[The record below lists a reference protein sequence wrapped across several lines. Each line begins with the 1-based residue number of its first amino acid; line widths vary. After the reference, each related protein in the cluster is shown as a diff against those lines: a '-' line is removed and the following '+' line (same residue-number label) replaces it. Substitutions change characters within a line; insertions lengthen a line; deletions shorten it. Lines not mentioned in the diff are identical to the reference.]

1 MDSFIYSI
9 NATVPVFLVMVL
21 GGLIKKIGIID
32 EHFANIAN
40 RYVFKVALP
49 VLLFRDLSKSDFKSQ
64 FEPKFVLYCSIVTIL
79 MFSLVW
85 IFTEILMKDDTQKG
99 AFIQGSCRSSAAIL
113 GMAFV
118 QNMYSDTG
126 MAPLMIVAAVP
137 LFNIFAVVV
146 LTFKAHPKEV
156 VVNEIDTYETV
167 QNINDNE
174 EVVTDNITI
183 KKTVSHKTDNI
194 KKASINIVKNPI
206 IIGIVLGF
214 ISSMLNMKYPVII
227 NKTIESIAQTA
238 TPIALICIGAGFEG
252 RKAIKK
258 IKPTLVATFIKL
270 IGLAAVF
277 IPIGVALGFRNQELV
292 AALIMLASPTTVTSY
307 VMAKSMDNDEV
318 LSSSIIVLTTVL
330 SSITLTGWI
339 FILRTFGLI

>member
-9 NATVPVFLVMVL
+9 NATVPIFLVMII
-21 GGLIKKIGIID
+21 GWFIKQIGLID
-32 EHFANIAN
+32 DHFANVAN

-49 VLLFRDLSKSDFKSQ
+49 ALLFRDLSKSDFKGKFDPQ
-64 FEPKFVLYCSIVTIL
+64 FVLYCSIVTIL

-85 IFTEILMKDDTQKG
+85 IATEILMKDDTQKG
-99 AFIQGSCRSSAAIL
+99 AFVQGSCRSSAAIL

-146 LTFKAHPKEV
+146 LTDSSEAVKAGKG
-156 VVNEIDTYETV
+156 N
-167 QNINDNE
+167 
-174 EVVTDNITI
+174 
-183 KKTVSHKTDNI
+183 NI
-194 KKASINIVKNPI
+194 KKAFVNILKNPI

-214 ISSMLNMKYPVII
+214 ISSMLNMKYPAII
-227 NKTIESIAQTA
+227 NKTIESLAQTA

-252 RKAIKK
+252 RKALKK
-258 IKPTLVATFIKL
+258 IKPTIIATFIKL

-277 IPIGVALGFRNQELV
+277 IPVAVFLGFRNQELV

-339 FILRTFGLI
+339 FILRALGLI

>member
-32 EHFANIAN
+32 EHFANVAN

-79 MFSLVW
+79 MFLLVW

>member
-32 EHFANIAN
+32 EHFANVAN

-99 AFIQGSCRSSAAIL
+99 VFIQGSCRSSAAIL

>member
-9 NATVPVFLVMVL
+9 NATVPIFLVMII
-21 GGLIKKIGIID
+21 GWFIKQIGLID
-32 EHFANIAN
+32 DHFANVAN

-49 VLLFRDLSKSDFKSQ
+49 ALLFRDLSKSDFKGKFDPQ
-64 FEPKFVLYCSIVTIL
+64 FVLYCSIVTIL

-85 IFTEILMKDDTQKG
+85 IATEILMKDDTQKG
-99 AFIQGSCRSSAAIL
+99 AFVQGSCRSSAAIL

-146 LTFKAHPKEV
+146 LTFKAGRG
-156 VVNEIDTYETV
+156 N
-167 QNINDNE
+167 
-174 EVVTDNITI
+174 
-183 KKTVSHKTDNI
+183 NI
-194 KKASINIVKNPI
+194 KKAFVNILKNPI

-214 ISSMLNMKYPVII
+214 ISSMLNMKYPAII
-227 NKTIESIAQTA
+227 NKTIESLAQTA

-252 RKAIKK
+252 RKALKK
-258 IKPTLVATFIKL
+258 IKPTIIATFIKL

-277 IPIGVALGFRNQELV
+277 IPVAVFLGFRNQELV

-339 FILRTFGLI
+339 FILRALGLI

>member
-21 GGLIKKIGIID
+21 GGVIRKLGIID
-32 EHFANIAN
+32 EHFANVAN

-49 VLLFRDLSKSDFKSQ
+49 VLLFRDLSRSDFKSQ
-64 FEPKFVLYCSIVTIL
+64 FEPEFVLYCSIVTIL

-85 IFTEILMKDDTQKG
+85 IFTELFMKDDTQKG

-156 VVNEIDTYETV
+156 LTKEVALSQRVETTS
-167 QNINDNE
+167 NNE
-174 EVVTDNITI
+174 EVITENITI
-183 KKTVSHKTDNI
+183 TKKVNHKKDNI
-194 KKASINIVKNPI
+194 KKACINIAKNPI

-214 ISSMLNMKYPVII
+214 ISSMLNMKYPVIV

-252 RKAIKK
+252 RKAVKK
-258 IKPTLVATFIKL
+258 IKPTLAATFIKL

-277 IPIGVALGFRNQELV
+277 IPIGVMLGFRNQELV

-318 LSSSIIVLTTVL
+318 LSSSIVVLTTVL

-339 FILRTFGLI
+339 FILRVFGLI